1 MRPDIKDI
9 EQRVLTKL
17 AAPTGLE
24 KYSAEVY
31 LTH

>member
-17 AAPTGLE
+17 AALTGLE
-24 KYSAEVY
+24 KYSVEVY